1 MEGFSEGYA
10 FFEKNAGA
18 ITSALEGEK
27 YISDVNAAI
36 DQLVDNLNAF
46 EGYNTAVNQLKGDVA
61 EFWHE
66 GTFNI
71 EAILKG
77 SEHRASVERS
87 HDYASVDI
95 STNFGKDYGS
105 KYYSTGEAS
114 AKAQATS
121 YLQTFNEYKAKG
133 GKLSLEEF
141 LEHRNRHGADINS
154 AIYAEQYRLIS
165 KDQVE
170 EATAWLKRKILEE
183 SIKRPEQAQRY
194 QNTLDML
201 TSKMDDGQ
209 GVQSIELTKAEA
221 EQMAKL
227 AKEGAI
233 TAEGLGLTT
242 EELVKYQY
250 ILSQAFKAGVSAAT
264 ISLVLRVAPEIYK
277 AIDYLIE
284 NGEIDENAFRQI
296 GMASLSGAGEGFV
309 RGSVAAALTTACK
322 SGVLGEA
329 LKRIDPTIIGAVT
342 ALTIST
348 MKNAFYVANGKMT
361 NKELTNELIR
371 EMFVSTCSLVG
382 GMVSQAFI
390 EIPVLGFMIGSFT
403 GSMVGSFTYS
413 VGYKAIISFCV
424 DSGFTMFGLVDQDY
438 RLPEEVIKEIGI
450 DVFEYEKTVP
460 CKFEPDRVEIDR
472 FKPDKVKLPELGF
485 TYLRRGVIAVN
496 EIGYI

>member
-1 MEGFSEGYA
+1 M
-10 FFEKNAGA
+10 
-18 ITSALEGEK
+18 
-27 YISDVNAAI
+27 
-36 DQLVDNLNAF
+36 
-46 EGYNTAVNQLKGDVA
+46 
-61 EFWHE
+61 
-66 GTFNI
+66 
-71 EAILKG
+71 
-77 SEHRASVERS
+77 
-87 HDYASVDI
+87 DI

-329 LKRIDPTIIGAVT
+329 LKRIDPTIIGAIT

-438 RLPEEVIKEIGI
+438 RLPEEVI
-450 DVFEYEKTVP
+450 
-460 CKFEPDRVEIDR
+460 
-472 FKPDKVKLPELGF
+472 
-485 TYLRRGVIAVN
+485 
-496 EIGYI
+496 